1 MKKVLCGLVIA
12 LMMTGSGYAYLTD
25 EMCGYLKKE
34 SLYNVASAIAYDL
47 AAQKQA
53 DKIKNLGIKDTS
65 ILSKLGKYETEVL
78 EQAHYQVSIHSK
90 LCD

>member
-12 LMMTGSGYAYLTD
+12 LMMTGNGYAYLTD

-34 SLYNVASAIAYDL
+34 SLYNVASAIALNL

-53 DKIKNLGIKDTS
+53 DKNKNLDINDTS
-65 ILSKLGKYETEVL
+65 FLDKLGKYEKELL
-78 EQAHYQVSIHSK
+78 EEAHYQVSIHSK